1 MTKHTL
7 AALLA
12 VVSLLSSG
20 AAFSQA
26 YLTQPIRLVV
36 PTGPGSVADTV
47 TRLLGSALAQ
57 ELSQAV
63 VIENK
68 VGANGIIGA
77 ETVAQAAPDGTTL
90 IVGNLSTHAM
100 NSALYSKLPYDP
112 VRQFTPVSLVGFVPY
127 VLVVGTHVPAQNMAE
142 LAAQAR
148 AQPGKLTYATG
159 SAPSIVTME
168 MIKRA
173 AGMDVLQVNY
183 KTVPLGLTDVM
194 AGRIDMMVADTGTAI
209 PQIRAGKV
217 RAIVLATAAR
227 SPLLPE
233 VPSLPEAGLPRL
245 DMVGWWGWFAPAGTP
260 EAALTRLSEALAKI
274 AARKDLRDKVAG
286 FGAELKGSTPAE
298 LRTFTQ
304 QQTEMY
310 ARMIKEAGIK
320 PE

>member
-1 MTKHTL
+1 MRNPVL
-7 AALLA
+7 ALFAAAACLLA
-12 VVSLLSSG
+12 PG
-20 AAFSQA
+20 AAQSQA

-47 TRLLGSALAQ
+47 TRLIGSALST
-57 ELSQAV
+57 ELSQPV
-63 VIENK
+63 IIENK

-100 NSALYSKLPYDP
+100 NVSLYTKLPYDP
-112 VRQFTPVSLVGFVPY
+112 VRQFAPVSLVGFVPY
-127 VLVVGTHVPAQNMAE
+127 VLVVGSHVPAQNMAE
-142 LAAQAR
+142 LAALAR

-159 SAPSIVTME
+159 SAPSVVTME

-183 KTVPLGLTDVM
+183 KTVPLGMNDAL

-209 PQIRAGKV
+209 PQIRAGKL
-217 RAIVLATAAR
+217 RAIVSATIAR
-227 SPLLPE
+227 SSLMPE
-233 VPSLPEAGLPRL
+233 VPSLPDAGLPRL

-260 EAALTRLSEALAKI
+260 EAAINRLSEALTKI
-274 AARKDLRDKVAG
+274 TARKDLRDKVAG
-286 FGAELKGSTPAE
+286 FGAELKGGTPAE